1 MPYNTVFSIIIA
13 MNPIVNVAPMLD
25 WTDKHCRYLHRLIS
39 IDTVLYSEMVT
50 TPAILQ
56 GDTQKYIGYN
66 QQEHPVVLQ
75 LGGSNAE
82 DLAKSCVIAQEYGYD
97 EVNLNVGCPSDRVQK
112 GRFGACLMNEPQLV
126 VDCMKAM
133 QNVVDIPIT
142 IKCRIG
148 VDDNDS
154 FGNLQYFIQQVADSG
169 VNTIVIHARKA
180 LLKGLSPKQ
189 NRSIPPLN
197 YDYVYK
203 IKSLF
208 PELTIVING
217 GINTVEEAQHH
228 LKQVDGVMLGRAIW
242 NNPWLLHELQNKLI
256 GASSNTRDQV
266 LQQYSDYCQNQMQK
280 GVKLHWLLPP
290 VLNLYHGIAGNKK
303 WKSYLVTQAPKRDK
317 DITVFDEARELIEL

>member
-1 MPYNTVFSIIIA
+1 
-13 MNPIVNVAPMLD
+13 MLD

-39 IDTVLYSEMVT
+39 VDAVLYSEMVT

-56 GDTQKYIGYN
+56 GDTKKYIGYN

-75 LGGSNAE
+75 LGGSDAT
-82 DLAKSCVIAQEYGYD
+82 DLAKSCVIAQQYGYD

-112 GRFGACLMNEPQLV
+112 GRFGACLMNEPGLV
-126 VDCMKAM
+126 VECLKSM
-133 QNVVDIPIT
+133 QQAVDIAIT
-142 IKCRIG
+142 VKCRIG
-148 VDDNDS
+148 VDNNDS
-154 FGNLQYFIQQVADSG
+154 FDNLQSFVEKIAHSG
-169 VNTIVIHARKA
+169 VKTIIIHARKA

-203 IKSLF
+203 IKALF

-217 GINTVEEAQHH
+217 GVNTITEAQQH
-228 LKQVDGVMLGRAIW
+228 LQQVDGVMLGRAIW
-242 NNPWLLHELQNKLI
+242 NNPWLLHDLQSSLI
-256 GASSNTRDQV
+256 AASNHSRDKV
-266 LQQYSDYCQNQMQK
+266 LQDYMKYCQNQIQK

-303 WKSYLVTQAPKRDK
+303 WKSYLVNQAPKRVD
-317 DITVFDEARELIEL
+317 DISVFEEAREFIEL

>member
-1 MPYNTVFSIIIA
+1 
-13 MNPIVNVAPMLD
+13 MNHTISVAPMLD

-39 IDTVLYSEMVT
+39 ADTVLYSEMIT

-75 LGGSNAE
+75 LGGSDAT

-126 VDCMKAM
+126 VECMKSM
-133 QNVVDIPIT
+133 QRAIDIPIT

-154 FGNLQYFIQQVADSG
+154 FDNLQSFIQQVVDSG
-169 VNTIVIHARKA
+169 VKTIIIHARKA

-208 PELTIVING
+208 PEITIVING
-217 GINTVEEAQHH
+217 GINTVEDAQQH
-228 LKQVDGVMLGRAIW
+228 LQQVDGVMLGRAIW
-242 NNPWLLHELQNKLI
+242 NNPWLLHDLQNKIL
-256 GASSNTRDQV
+256 ASSSNTRDKV
-266 LQQYSDYCQNQMQK
+266 LQHYVKYCQIQMQK
-280 GVKLHWLLPP
+280 DVKLHWLLPP
-290 VLNLYHGIAGNKK
+290 ILNLYHGIAGNKK
-303 WKSYLVTQAPKRDK
+303 WKSYLVTQAPKRVD
-317 DITVFDEARELIEL
+317 DISVFEEAREFIEL

>member
-1 MPYNTVFSIIIA
+1 
-13 MNPIVNVAPMLD
+13 MNHTISVAPMLD

-39 IDTVLYSEMVT
+39 ADTVLYSEMIT

-75 LGGSNAE
+75 LGGSDAT

-126 VDCMKAM
+126 VECMKSM
-133 QNVVDIPIT
+133 QRAIDIPIT

-154 FGNLQYFIQQVADSG
+154 FDNLQSFIQQVVDSG
-169 VNTIVIHARKA
+169 VKTIIIHARKA

-208 PELTIVING
+208 PEITIVING
-217 GINTVEEAQHH
+217 GINTVEDAQQH
-228 LKQVDGVMLGRAIW
+228 LQQVDGVMLGRAIW
-242 NNPWLLHELQNKLI
+242 NNPWLLHDLQNKIL
-256 GASSNTRDQV
+256 ASSSNTRDKV
-266 LQQYSDYCQNQMQK
+266 LQHYVKYCQIQMQK
-280 GVKLHWLLPP
+280 DVKLHWLLPP
-290 VLNLYHGIAGNKK
+290 ILNLYHGIAGNKK
-303 WKSYLVTQAPKRDK
+303 WKSYLVTQAPKRVD
-317 DITVFDEARELIEL
+317 DISVFEEAKEFIEL